1 MLHVIKKILLTLL
14 FINFA
19 ILLNS
24 CSSSYNSLQLYDNCS
39 NSYESMVKVQECAH
53 NTMQN
58 LRRNGSTIYTS
69 DPGLQ
74 NYWDGLV
81 YKVRTNQLSDR
92 EAWTRLRNY
101 QVQKNAAAA
110 TEARQLGEA
119 FDGLNCILYGVAC

>member
-1 MLHVIKKILLTLL
+1 MYKTTLFLVALVTLLT
-14 FINFA
+14 
-19 ILLNS
+19 S
-24 CSSSYNSLQLYDNCS
+24 CASSYNSLQAYDSCS
-39 NSYESMVKVQECAH
+39 NSYESMVKVQDCAQ
-53 NTMQN
+53 NAMQN
-58 LRRNGSTIYTS
+58 HRRNGGTVYTS
-69 DPGLQ
+69 DPALQ

-119 FDGLNCILYGVAC
+119 FDGLNCIFYGVAC